1 MVEGR
6 THQQVAVQCRVCPH
20 TVGSWRIGFLAER
33 LAGLAD
39 IPRPGAPRR
48 ISDVQLAQVVR
59 LTLETKPKKATHWST
74 RSIAVRCGMSNER
87 IARIWQAFGLQPHR
101 SESFQLFTDPF
112 FVEKVRDVV
121 GLYQSPPQNALVL
134 CVDEKSQIQA
144 LERSQPMLPLRP
156 GQPERHTSDYFR
168 QWDTLL
174 VCGVGCGD
182 WGSLCAVPAAHT
194 LSRNDSVKSAS
205 LVDGIRVNSGA

>member
-1 MVEGR
+1 MPVRRCGRIGCTKAGVLHPPIILTPEEQEHLTGLVRRRHAPQSLARRANAILLMVEGR

-134 CVDEKSQIQA
+134 CAV
-144 LERSQPMLPLRP
+144 RNW
-156 GQPERHTSDYFR
+156 RHS
-168 QWDTLL
+168 
-174 VCGVGCGD
+174 
-182 WGSLCAVPAAHT
+182 H
-194 LSRNDSVKSAS
+194 
-205 LVDGIRVNSGA
+205 GATCI